1 MDGCSSDD
9 TLVTSG
15 VPQDTILAPLLLFN
29 DLLENIVSSIKLY
42 ADDVLIYRAIESE
55 DDHTILQQDLDMFQQ
70 WANVWLMSFNPT
82 KSEMICINNKKNPI
96 DSDYYSQ
103 NHPIKAVTC
112 VKYLGVTIDERLFF
126 NEHIIKIFY
135 KANSLNTFFQRNIKS
150 CPPRVA
156 IR

>member
-29 DLLENIVSSIKLY
+29 YLLENIVSSIKLY

-70 WANVWLMSFNPT
+70 
-82 KSEMICINNKKNPI
+82 
-96 DSDYYSQ
+96 
-103 NHPIKAVTC
+103 
-112 VKYLGVTIDERLFF
+112 
-126 NEHIIKIFY
+126 
-135 KANSLNTFFQRNIKS
+135 
-150 CPPRVA
+150 
-156 IR
+156 